1 MLLADFI
8 CFLILASYSQT
19 PSFGPVTGVGGS
31 GCDSRLEY
39 SHSDGEQEDAKW
51 GSKGWNRCVKLLSKN
66 TAVRPASGHVEWGN
80 SPFPRS
86 PKRGRTSSKPQLM
99 NVFSQTLHTAHCSVQ
114 SCQNHVVML
123 QIFFASLCLRCTKSQ
138 STGSSAETK
147 APGPRRTHRRPQA
160 ALGVPMTLVLSDPA
174 PTCTPL
180 HHPLS
185 PQALA
190 FTADAFNT
198 NCFLPGCNISQRGDI
213 WHMLSIEL

>member
-39 SHSDGEQEDAKW
+39 SHSDGEQEDAKR

-86 PKRGRTSSKPQLM
+86 PKRGRTSSKPKLM

-114 SCQNHVVML
+114 SCQNHVVCKFSLLPFALDVPNHSPPGAL
-123 QIFFASLCLRCTKSQ
+123 QKPKPQDPGGPTDDPRQPLVSQWHWCSQTRLQPVHPFITPSLPKPWHLLQ
-138 STGSSAETK
+138 MPSTQTAFSLDATSVKEVTSG
-147 APGPRRTHRRPQA
+147 
-160 ALGVPMTLVLSDPA
+160 
-174 PTCTPL
+174 TCF
-180 HHPLS
+180 
-185 PQALA
+185 Q
-190 FTADAFNT
+190 
-198 NCFLPGCNISQRGDI
+198 
-213 WHMLSIEL
+213 